1 MTKFLEAHCDD
12 VHISYAF
19 LLCACVSNIGFNNLA
34 LLENNLNKTVCHQC
48 QAPYVELTEYKLT
61 ERLVLDLVL
70 ELALDLVL
78 DLVLELALDL
88 VLDLELDL
96 DLDFWNIL
104 EAFKPF

>member
-1 MTKFLEAHCDD
+1 MQFHSAYNCHK
-12 VHISYAF
+12 VHFRHSLKLF
-19 LLCACVSNIGFNNLA
+19 TVKWKS
-34 LLENNLNKTVCHQC
+34 NKTVCHQC

-78 DLVLELALDL
+78 ELALDLVLELALDL
-88 VLDLELDL
+88 VLDL
-96 DLDFWNIL
+96 DLDFWNIS

>member
-1 MTKFLEAHCDD
+1 MKP
-12 VHISYAF
+12 
-19 LLCACVSNIGFNNLA
+19 
-34 LLENNLNKTVCHQC
+34 NKTVCHQC

-78 DLVLELALDL
+78 ELALD
-88 VLDLELDL
+88 LDL
-96 DLDFWNIL
+96 DLDFWNIS

>member
-1 MTKFLEAHCDD
+1 MKIVA
-12 VHISYAF
+12 
-19 LLCACVSNIGFNNLA
+19 
-34 LLENNLNKTVCHQC
+34 NKTVCHQC

-78 DLVLELALDL
+78 ELALDLVLELALDL
-88 VLDLELDL
+88 VLDLDL
-96 DLDFWNIL
+96 DLDFWNIS

>member
-1 MTKFLEAHCDD
+1 M
-12 VHISYAF
+12 SYQ
-19 LLCACVSNIGFNNLA
+19 VI
-34 LLENNLNKTVCHQC
+34 NKTVCHQC

-88 VLDLELDL
+88 FLDL
-96 DLDFWNIL
+96 DLDLVLDLDFLNIS
-104 EAFKPF
+104 EAFRPF

>member
-1 MTKFLEAHCDD
+1 MHPLRWSSLLSCDTYD
-12 VHISYAF
+12 TAVYD
-19 LLCACVSNIGFNNLA
+19 NN
-34 LLENNLNKTVCHQC
+34 NNNKTVCHQC

-78 DLVLELALDL
+78 ELALDL
-88 VLDLELDL
+88 VLDLDLDL
-96 DLDFWNIL
+96 DLDFWNIS

>member
-1 MTKFLEAHCDD
+1 MMIKNT
-12 VHISYAF
+12 Y
-19 LLCACVSNIGFNNLA
+19 
-34 LLENNLNKTVCHQC
+34 KTVCHQC

-78 DLVLELALDL
+78 ELALDLVLELALDL
-88 VLDLELDL
+88 VLDLDLDL
-96 DLDFWNIL
+96 DLDFWNIS